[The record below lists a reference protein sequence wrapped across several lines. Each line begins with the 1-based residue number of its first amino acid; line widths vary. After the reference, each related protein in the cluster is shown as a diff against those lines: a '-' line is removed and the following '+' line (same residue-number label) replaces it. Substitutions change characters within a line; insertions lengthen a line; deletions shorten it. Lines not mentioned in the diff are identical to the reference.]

1 MIRLILSFSHLH
13 VALLNSGQKYLL
25 VLFHCTIVL
34 AKKFLF
40 NYIVIVKPVSS
51 PCLGIKKII
60 FYIIIF
66 FI

>member
-1 MIRLILSFSHLH
+1 MRLILNSSQLH

-34 AKKFLF
+34 TKKFLF
-40 NYIVIVKPVSS
+40 NYVVIVKLVSS
-51 PCLGIKKII
+51 PCLGIMKINC
-60 FYIIIF
+60 YIIIF